1 MSLLSMV
8 WFGLVWFNAPQR
20 AERVKISMPEP
31 PRKAKSKKIQ
41 IKSQA
46 AHFQR
51 VRAERENFTEK
62 IRILA

>member
-1 MSLLSMV
+1 MSLLSVVVV
-8 WFGLVWFNAPQR
+8 WFGLDAPQR

>member
-1 MSLLSMV
+1 
-8 WFGLVWFNAPQR
+8 
-20 AERVKISMPEP
+20 MPEP